1 MSIESNHYDV
11 VVLGAGAA
19 GFLCAMTAAKRG
31 RSVLLI
37 EKSNKAGKKILMSGG
52 GRCNFTNLDIDA
64 SKYLSKNPHFC
75 KAALSRFS
83 AWDFI
88 AMVEKHKIPYE
99 ERKLGQLF
107 CVRSARDILKMLI
120 DECEN
125 HSVAM
130 HTDITVEEVQS
141 VTSEGC
147 SRFSIKLNQSSKKVV
162 SSVYPVTC
170 ESLVVA
176 TGALSIPT
184 LGGSGIGYE
193 IAEKFGIRVSP
204 RRAGLVPFIFTD
216 SFKAVCEKLAGTSL
230 AVEVSCN
237 GHCFTESLLF
247 THRGVSGPVILQIS
261 NYWDAGDEI
270 SVNLL
275 PNLLAADWLRESKL
289 SKSTSLLSTVLSQ
302 KLPKSLVK
310 ELASLWWPKAQLLF
324 MAELSD
330 GMLGEIGAK
339 LNRWSLKPSSTE
351 GYRTAE
357 VTLGGV
363 DTDAISSKTMEVREQ
378 PGLFFVG
385 EVLDVSGHLGGFN
398 FQWAWASGHAAG
410 LFV

>member
-11 VVLGAGAA
+11 VILGTGAA

-99 ERKLGQLF
+99 ERKHGQLF

-141 VTSEGC
+141 VTREGC

-216 SFKAVCEKLAGTSL
+216 SFKVVCEKLAGTSL